1 MKFIK
6 SNIKYLLIII
16 IATIIFNIKLPY
28 YIMAP
33 GGIIKIDERIETT
46 TKTNTTG
53 SINLLYVTQYDGN
66 ISSLFLSLF
75 MKNWDVE
82 KLSTSQVSNE
92 TSEEIHKREKVM
104 LDNSIQ
110 NAIFVA
116 YQHANKEITI
126 TNKKNIVIATTT
138 ESDIKIGDEILKA
151 NDIEIENVNTL
162 KEIINNTQEDTK
174 IKLLINRDDEL
185 IEIKVP
191 IIEQDNSKIIG
202 IIVITNYEYELD
214 PEINI
219 SFKSSEGGSSGG
231 LMTAVSIYNAISET
245 DITKGLNIGGTGTID
260 INGNV
265 GEIDGVKYKIMG
277 AVKNKLD
284 IVFVPKNNY
293 EEALQTKKENNY
305 KIEIVSVS
313 TFNDVIEYLK
323 NYK

>member
-66 ISSLFLSLF
+66 ISSLLLSLF

-138 ESDIKIGDEILKA
+138 ESEIKIGDEILKA